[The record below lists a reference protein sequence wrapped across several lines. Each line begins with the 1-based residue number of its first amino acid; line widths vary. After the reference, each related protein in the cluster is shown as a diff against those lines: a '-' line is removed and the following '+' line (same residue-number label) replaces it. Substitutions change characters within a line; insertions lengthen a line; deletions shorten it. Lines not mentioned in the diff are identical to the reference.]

1 MTKPLQVTYDL
12 EKYHE
17 VSVSGRTTLR
27 LGWAMTH
34 PTKIV

>member
-17 VSVSGRTTLR
+17 VSVSGRTTL
-27 LGWAMTH
+27 
-34 PTKIV
+34 